1 MRLNKGVNRLGCG
14 FPKTAVFNIVA
25 RDPVQIYSIPNKE
38 VQYNPLL
45 ENNPLVS
52 APTPIPDEE

>member
-1 MRLNKGVNRLGCG
+1 MRI
-14 FPKTAVFNIVA
+14 PKTAVFNIA
-25 RDPVQIYSIPNKE
+25 AGDPVQIYSIPNKE